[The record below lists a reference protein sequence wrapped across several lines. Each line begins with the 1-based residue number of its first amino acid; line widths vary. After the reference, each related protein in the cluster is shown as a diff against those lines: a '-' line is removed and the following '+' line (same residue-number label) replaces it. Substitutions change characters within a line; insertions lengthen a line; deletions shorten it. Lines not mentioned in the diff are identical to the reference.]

1 MTGKLGLTGLL
12 LVWLMYVA
20 WMVSYYSGTF
30 SLFTH

>member
-1 MTGKLGLTGLL
+1 MTGKFGLAGLL
-12 LVWLMYVA
+12 LVWLVYVA

>member
-12 LVWLMYVA
+12 LVWLVYVA

-30 SLFTH
+30 SLFTQ

>member
-12 LVWLMYVA
+12 LVWLVYVA
-20 WMVSYYSGTF
+20 WMVIYYSGTF